1 MRKQSAS
8 LKASTKKAAATKSL
22 VSEIP
27 RRIVDPSA
35 ETTAELAAETGRSEC
50 WMQRFARAKVAA
62 GEWEQVFKKVG
73 RQVVPAY
80 RRAR

>member
-22 VSEIP
+22 ASEIP
-27 RRIVDPSA
+27 RRIVDQSA
-35 ETTAELAAETGRSEC
+35 ETTSELAEETGRSES
-50 WMQRFARAKVAA
+50 WVQRFARSRVVA

-80 RRAR
+80 RRAA